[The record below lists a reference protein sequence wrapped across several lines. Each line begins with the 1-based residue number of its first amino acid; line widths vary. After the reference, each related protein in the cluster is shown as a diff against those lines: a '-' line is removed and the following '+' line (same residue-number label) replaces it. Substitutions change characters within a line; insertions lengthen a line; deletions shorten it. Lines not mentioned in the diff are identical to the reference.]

1 MPKIFYLRAYKKDLH
16 IMIIKKE
23 TPVRV
28 PNKKKKKC
36 KAKTSGN
43 PGTVY
48 TLPNQTTIHG
58 WEVKIS
64 MQSC

>member
-1 MPKIFYLRAYKKDLH
+1 MV
-16 IMIIKKE
+16 IIKG
-23 TPVRV
+23 TLVGV
-28 PNKKKKKC
+28 PNKKEKEMLG
-36 KAKTSGN
+36 KTSGN

-64 MQSC
+64 VQNC